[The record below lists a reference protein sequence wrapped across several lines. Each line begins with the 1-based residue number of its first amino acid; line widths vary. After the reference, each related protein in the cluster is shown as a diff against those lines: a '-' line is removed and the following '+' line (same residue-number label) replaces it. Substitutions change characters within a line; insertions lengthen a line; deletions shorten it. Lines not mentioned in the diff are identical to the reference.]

1 MAHGYLGDGYG
12 SHGDIDPDRDDD
24 RERGRRVRGDNW
36 RDPDRE
42 RGGMFGDWDR
52 GRADR
57 GRWSERG
64 SSGEG
69 YGREHGFGGFQG
81 DYGPGGREQGGFGSS
96 VDYSQGRRSFSAHPD
111 DHYRSWRDR
120 HMSEL
125 DRDYAD
131 YCREREQRFHSEFD
145 NWRRQKYGN
154 PQPLR
159 TGMTQTGMSHDPSGA
174 TQAAEENSPTFA
186 SEESATGA
194 ATLGTNSEGRTRGR
208 R

>member
-24 RERGRRVRGDNW
+24 RERNW
-36 RDPDRE
+36 RGREEWHDRE
-42 RGGMFGDWDR
+42 RERGNMFGDWDR
-52 GRADR
+52 SRSDENRRRFRDER
-57 GRWSERG
+57 GRREFGDVSQDR
-64 SSGEG
+64 SGL
-69 YGREHGFGGFQG
+69 
-81 DYGPGGREQGGFGSS
+81 
-96 VDYSQGRRSFSAHPD
+96 SAHPD
-111 DHYRSWRDR
+111 DHYRSWRER

-131 YCREREQRFHSEFD
+131 YCREREHQFHSEFD
-145 NWRRQKYGN
+145 QWRRQKYGN

-159 TGMTQTGMSHDPSGA
+159 TGMTQTGMSHDPSGM
-174 TQAAEENSPTFA
+174 TQAAEENSPGIA

>member
-24 RERGRRVRGDNW
+24 RERNW
-36 RDPDRE
+36 RGREDWRGRERE
-42 RGGMFGDWDR
+42 RGSMFGDWDR
-52 GRADR
+52 SRLEQDR
-57 GRWSERG
+57 GGDRDYRGERFAATG
-64 SSGEG
+64 DFST
-69 YGREHGFGGFQG
+69 GG
-81 DYGPGGREQGGFGSS
+81 
-96 VDYSQGRRSFSAHPD
+96 RSFSAHPD

-131 YCREREQRFHSEFD
+131 YCREREQQFHSEFD
-145 NWRRQKYGN
+145 QWRRQKYGN

-159 TGMTQTGMSHDPSGA
+159 TGMTQTGMSHDPSGM
-174 TQAAEENSPTFA
+174 TQAAEENSPETA
-186 SEESATGA
+186 SEVSATGA